1 MIGRVLVNGSGDAC
15 VSAFDRGL
23 LYGDGLF
30 ETIRFARGAAP
41 LWTRHMRRLGE
52 GCARLGMPQPSA
64 DRLADEARRVLA
76 GTGDAVVR
84 ITLTRGE
91 GERGYLPPASPRTT
105 RIVAMHP
112 LPMVAT
118 DWYRDG
124 IRVRS
129 CGLRLAPQPRTAG
142 IKHLN
147 RLEQVLARAEW
158 SGPDAVD
165 PDVVDP
171 DVVEGLLFD
180 RDERL
185 ISATAANVF
194 GVRDGTL
201 VTPALD
207 ECGVA
212 GVLRAELLDALPQTT
227 VRPITREESMRM
239 DEMFV
244 CSSVRGVLPVRE
256 LDGRVL
262 RVGDATR
269 AAQAHWRSLGFT
281 GDEA

>member
-1 MIGRVLVNGSGDAC
+1 VSGRVLVNGRDDAC

-30 ETIRFARGAAP
+30 ETIRFTRGEAS

-52 GCARLGMPQPSA
+52 GCTRLDMPPAETSL
-64 DRLADEARRVLA
+64 LADETQRVLA
-76 GTGDAVVR
+76 GAADAVVR

-91 GERGYLPPASPRTT
+91 GERGYAPLANPRTT
-105 RIVAMHP
+105 RIVAAHAVP
-112 LPMVAT
+112 AIPV

-129 CGLRLAPQPRTAG
+129 CGLRWSPQPRLAG

-158 SGPDAVD
+158 SD
-165 PDVVDP
+165 PG
-171 DVVEGLLFD
+171 VVEGLMFD
-180 RDERL
+180 HDDHL

-194 GVRDGTL
+194 GARDGVW

-207 ECGVA
+207 RCGVA
-212 GVLRAELLDALPQTT
+212 GVLRAELLEAFPEA
-227 VRPITREESMRM
+227 VVKAITRDEAMRM
-239 DEMFV
+239 DEIFV

-256 LDGRVL
+256 LDGRTL
-262 RVGDATR
+262 RIGDATR
-269 AAQAHWRSLGFT
+269 AAQAHWRALGFA
-281 GDEA
+281 GGEA